1 MNVSRSF
8 KHARDSD
15 TWNSAQ
21 HRKQSEGARNR
32 QNDRHDDGTHCRT
45 LARRSRRR
53 PLTCGR
59 LGTRHSPSAS
69 PAGRPKTLAAVQPR
83 HIRTPQSLAARPPKR
98 PLRNHPDGVVSDG
111 SQRVEASLYGR
122 SRRRH
127 RGLTERCRGVAVH
140 GCSQPKTAEFPEG
153 NGGRQSNVSPRPG
166 RECSTR
172 GGGAHPCRC

>member
-1 MNVSRSF
+1 MLLRAAASENCCCSRSEVSIEPNSLCPLVWSRSQTWNLMNVSRSF

-21 HRKQSEGARNR
+21 QRKQQSEAAR
-32 QNDRHDDGTHCRT
+32 QVHDRHGSGTHCRT

-98 PLRNHPDGVVSDG
+98 PLRNHPDSIVSAMAHRGSGGVRG
-111 SQRVEASLYGR
+111 
-122 SRRRH
+122 RH
-127 RGLTERCRGVAVH
+127 RGLTEWRRGVAVH
-140 GCSQPKTAEFPEG
+140 GCSQPTG
-153 NGGRQSNVSPRPG
+153 
-166 RECSTR
+166 
-172 GGGAHPCRC
+172 